1 LKREARSAKPPIM
14 SRAQLGVLFALVL
27 APACASEPSSSA
39 PPAAQ
44 AENKAG
50 LPDRDPA
57 LAHRLVASGGLLID
71 VRTPEEYAE
80 KHAEGAI
87 NIPVGELDRRLAEVE
102 KLAGGD
108 KKKPIVV
115 YCAMGGRAAKAKSA
129 LTRAGYEQV
138 TNVGGLSDYERK

>member
-1 LKREARSAKPPIM
+1 M
-14 SRAQLGVLFALVL
+14 SRAPIVLLAALAL
-27 APACASEPSSSA
+27 TPACANEPSSSS
-39 PPAAQ
+39 PPASQ

-57 LAHRLVASGGLLID
+57 LAHKLVAAGGLLID
-71 VRTPEEYAE
+71 VRSPDEYAE

-115 YCAMGGRAAKAKSA
+115 YCAMGGRAAAAKKA
-129 LTRAGYEQV
+129 LVRAGYEQV
-138 TNVGGLSDYERK
+138 TNVGGLSDWERK

>member
-1 LKREARSAKPPIM
+1 MP
-14 SRAQLGVLFALVL
+14 RAPFVLVAVL
-27 APACASEPSSSA
+27 TFAPACANEPSSSA
-39 PPAAQ
+39 PPSQ

-57 LAHRLVASGGLLID
+57 LAHKLVAAGGLLID
-71 VRTPEEYAE
+71 VREPDEYAE
-80 KHAEGAI
+80 KHAQGAI
-87 NIPVGELDRRLAEVE
+87 NIPVGEIERRLGEVE

-115 YCAMGGRAAKAKSA
+115 YCAMGGRAAKAKKA
-129 LTRAGYEQV
+129 LARAGYEQV